1 MTSQSKVT
9 PSDADITDYSKI
21 SALSIHKPINYRL
34 IEKKKRMKAFMTVLG
49 GFLYMS
55 FLGCQYVV
63 GTISP
68 YLASYYGVGSTDAAF
83 ILPLIFITNIFV
95 MPIGGQLAQRVH
107 PKILLA
113 AGLCIF
119 TPMTLISTQATTFA
133 LFLPM
138 FSCGFGLC
146 NGLTYM
152 VPMQHGWLW
161 FPDYPGLVSGIII
174 GGFGIG

>member
-1 MTSQSKVT
+1 
-9 PSDADITDYSKI
+9 
-21 SALSIHKPINYRL
+21 
-34 IEKKKRMKAFMTVLG
+34 
-49 GFLYMS
+49 
-55 FLGCQYVV
+55 
-63 GTISP
+63 
-68 YLASYYGVGSTDAAF
+68 
-83 ILPLIFITNIFV
+83 
-95 MPIGGQLAQRVH
+95 
-107 PKILLA
+107 
-113 AGLCIF
+113 
-119 TPMTLISTQATTFA
+119 MTLISSQANTFS